1 MTTTKKMGH
10 DIETYL
16 RTGVLMLILKRGS
29 VEGFMCAC
37 TDVCGFD
44 TMGVLP
50 DWCSSPQ
57 HVAFFASSE
66 GLFGLPICWGQSAIS
81 GADVSW
87 EPFN

>member
-29 VEGFMCAC
+29 VEGCMCAC

-50 DWCSSPQ
+50 DWCCSLTCCLLCLLRGAVW
-57 HVAFFASSE
+57 VAHLLE
-66 GLFGLPICWGQSAIS
+66 RSAIS